1 MSRVVIDFETRSTV
15 DLKKRGAWVYAEDA
29 STEVMC
35 LAYKFRGEEPVV
47 LRGSEITTD
56 SVARILMADT
66 ILAHNAQFEYAIWK
80 HVLGRRGIPM
90 LPILRLHCTAARAA
104 ACALPR
110 SLEQVCQV
118 LGLSV
123 QKDMEGHAL
132 MMRLCKPRPP
142 RQGESI
148 YGTYW
153 HESEAE
159 LQRLMEY
166 CAADTLAEEA
176 LDRALPELSETEQR
190 IWRLDLTLNDR
201 GIAADRE
208 FALEMINFT
217 QAHEGRLLR
226 RLAGLTQGAVRTGKQ
241 VEALKKYLRGV
252 GCDMEDLSAKSVSEA
267 LRRDDL
273 TRTARDILE
282 VRQSLSRSSAAK
294 YSSILDRASAD
305 GRIRGSLLYHGAA
318 TGRWSGAG
326 IQPQNFPSR
335 LKTSVPV
342 EEMIPVIKVGHL
354 PLFDAVFDDD
364 PMTAAGA
371 LTRSALVASPG
382 HDLVVADYSAIEG
395 RGIAWLAGDERELE
409 IYRSGQDVYIA
420 TAARILGKRIEDV
433 TKDERQSPGK
443 IAVLACIA
451 EGSLV
456 VTDHGLV
463 PIEKVRRCMR
473 VWDGVEWVCH
483 EGVVFRGVKEVM
495 SYDGLQATPDHVV
508 FTETGAS
515 IPLREAAG
523 KGIRLRSAGP
533 CGGAFWDGGDSQ
545 PQIKAGVGIPEG
557 ILSVFGMRGREV
569 GKSGQPPV
577 GEDGGMSAVQPTQG
591 DASLASEE
599 AVCGPRP
606 MREPEEPGL
615 CGLRRTGDRVPIPV
629 RHSGGLVGG
638 RQSGVGSNAG
648 AGPGGQRRPLRA
660 GESAVGHAVAER
672 EQLSG
677 EERDLGAV
685 PSVSNASPRCAVCG
699 QHLAG
704 IYPSGAFIPRDPR
717 AVSDPELQ
725 AERPVWDILNCGPRH
740 RFAVS
745 GVIVHNCGYQGSVNA
760 VRKFGGE
767 GMTDEEIKE
776 RIVDPWRD
784 AHPVIVDWWYRLED
798 ACMEA
803 VRYPDRVTSARS
815 VEFKVKGMYLMIKLP
830 SGRLL
835 RYHAPDIRPCATSWG
850 EMKDCVTYNTVN
862 SVSKKWVRTNTYG
875 GKLAENI
882 TQAVCRDLMAH
893 AMLALED
900 SGYPIVLTVHDE
912 IISEVPES
920 FGSIE
925 EFENIMSY
933 TPGWADGFPVDAKGW
948 RGKRYKK

>member
-15 DLKKRGAWVYAEDA
+15 DLKKRGTWVYAEDA

-47 LRGSEITTD
+47 LRGSEITTG

-282 VRQSLSRSSAAK
+282 VRQSLSRSSVAK

-335 LKTSVPV
+335 LKTSVPA
-342 EEMIPVIKVGHL
+342 EEMIPVIKAGHL

-443 IAVLACIA
+443 IAVLAC
-451 EGSLV
+451 
-456 VTDHGLV
+456 
-463 PIEKVRRCMR
+463 
-473 VWDGVEWVCH
+473 
-483 EGVVFRGVKEVM
+483 
-495 SYDGLQATPDHVV
+495 
-508 FTETGAS
+508 
-515 IPLREAAG
+515 
-523 KGIRLRSAGP
+523 
-533 CGGAFWDGGDSQ
+533 
-545 PQIKAGVGIPEG
+545 
-557 ILSVFGMRGREV
+557 
-569 GKSGQPPV
+569 
-577 GEDGGMSAVQPTQG
+577 
-591 DASLASEE
+591 
-599 AVCGPRP
+599 
-606 MREPEEPGL
+606 
-615 CGLRRTGDRVPIPV
+615 
-629 RHSGGLVGG
+629 
-638 RQSGVGSNAG
+638 
-648 AGPGGQRRPLRA
+648 
-660 GESAVGHAVAER
+660 
-672 EQLSG
+672 
-677 EERDLGAV
+677 
-685 PSVSNASPRCAVCG
+685 
-699 QHLAG
+699 
-704 IYPSGAFIPRDPR
+704 
-717 AVSDPELQ
+717 
-725 AERPVWDILNCGPRH
+725 
-740 RFAVS
+740 
-745 GVIVHNCGYQGSVNA
+745 GYQGSVNA

-803 VRYPDRVTSARS
+803 VRYPGRVTSARS
-815 VEFKVKGMYLMIKLP
+815 VEFKVQGMYLMIKLP

-912 IISEVPES
+912 IISEVPEG
-920 FGSIE
+920 FGSVE